1 MPKRFTLTEAQSMIP
16 EVDRLLREAIA
27 QKSAYEEAER
37 AIQSF
42 SEHIMMMGGVIVD
55 RERVLA
61 WKANRESAAV
71 RLRAAIEK
79 LQEIGCQVKDLD
91 TGLVDFPT
99 LFRGVEVCLCWKLD
113 EVSIEFWHGLEEGF
127 RGRKP
132 IDQDFLD
139 QHQGDRKQ

>member
-1 MPKRFTLTEAQSMIP
+1 MPKRFTLAEAQSLIP
-16 EVDRLLREAIA
+16 QVDRLLREAIA
-27 QKSAYEEAER
+27 EKSAYEEAER

-42 SEHIMMMGGVIVD
+42 TEHVMMMGGVLVD

-61 WKANRESAAV
+61 SRKTRESAGA
-71 RLRAAIEK
+71 RLRGAIEQ

-113 EVSIEFWHGLEEGF
+113 EVSIEYWHGLEEGF

-132 IDQDFLD
+132 IDQEFLD